1 MVDVARVN
9 MFGMPVGTFRWDE
22 SYQVAR
28 FEYDR
33 RFVGKGLEPSPL
45 MMPVQ
50 EGRVYSFAG
59 LNRDTYMGLPGMLAD
74 SLPDTYGRA
83 LFDRWLALTGRISG
97 NPVESLCFLGK
108 RCMGALEFEPA
119 IEQAYDPNQ
128 RFEINALVDVAREA
142 MTQKSSF
149 GANLTN
155 DAKSAIEAILRLGTS
170 AGGQRAKAIIAYNKA
185 TGEVLSGQVE
195 APEGFDYYLIK
206 LDGVSASAGFRET
219 ENYGR
224 LEYSFYRLARLCGIE
239 MTECSLIEENGR
251 AHFLTKRF
259 DRAHGRKLHMQ
270 TLCGLAHYDYQLKRG
285 YSYEQA
291 FNVMRALHL
300 SYSEAKEMFR
310 RMVFNVAVRNQDDH
324 TKNIS
329 FLMGEDGKWRL
340 SPAYDLGYAYNPN
353 GGWTSMHQMSV
364 NGKFEGITRTDL
376 YAFALANNIKDAI
389 EVINEVAD
397 SVAQWPRIAL
407 ECGVPKEMVDG
418 IVKNMTDVTKP

>member
-22 SYQVAR
+22 RYQVAR

-33 RFVGKGLEPSPL
+33 RFIGKGLEPSPL
-45 MMPVQ
+45 MMPVR
-50 EGRVYSFAG
+50 EGREYSFTG
-59 LNRDTYMGLPGMLAD
+59 LNRDTFMGLPGMLAD

-83 LFDRWLALTGRISG
+83 LFNRWLALTGRISG

-119 IEQAYDPNQ
+119 IEPAYDSNQ
-128 RFEINALVDVAREA
+128 RFEIDALVDVAREA
-142 MTQKSSF
+142 LTQKTSF
-149 GANLTN
+149 EANLAEDT
-155 DAKSAIEAILRLGTS
+155 KEAIAAILRLGTS
-170 AGGQRAKAIIAYNKA
+170 AGGQRAKAIIAYNKV
-185 TGEVLSGQVE
+185 TGEVRSGQVD

-206 LDGVSASAGFRET
+206 LDGVSAKAGFRET

-259 DRAHGRKLHMQ
+259 DREQGRKLHMQ

-300 SYSEAKEMFR
+300 TYAEAKEMFR

-340 SPAYDLGYAYNPN
+340 SPAYDMGYAYNPD

-364 NGKFEGITRTDL
+364 NGKFEGITRSDL
-376 YAFALANNIKDAI
+376 LAFASANNIKDAAG
-389 EVINEVAD
+389 VIDEVAD
-397 SVAQWPRIAL
+397 CVAQWPRIAQ
-407 ECGVPKEMVDG
+407 ECGVPKEMVEG
-418 IVKNMTDVTKP
+418 IVKNMVPERK